1 VGHQDL
7 MEHQGQVDHQV
18 LMETSSDQ
26 AGQAVLTD
34 LLEVLDQAYKW
45 CYQF

>member
-1 VGHQDL
+1 VEHQGQVDFLDQVGHQDL

-26 AGQAVLTD
+26 A
-34 LLEVLDQAYKW
+34 DQA
-45 CYQF
+45 C